1 MDILNHHSDAPWTN
15 KVYESQ
21 DLICYKDKYPVT
33 EGHLLIVPKKKDP
46 TTIGEAFKLAY
57 VEGQTMVREGMCDS
71 FNVGMNS
78 GVEAGQTIG
87 WPHIHVIPRRKGD
100 VEDPT
105 GGIRNIIPGKGKYET
120 TE

>member
-57 VEGQTMVREGMCDS
+57 VEGQTMVREYCDS

-78 GVEAGQTIG
+78 GVEVVKLLAGLIFIYTKKKEMLKIQL
-87 WPHIHVIPRRKGD
+87 
-100 VEDPT
+100 VE
-105 GGIRNIIPGKGKYET
+105 
-120 TE
+120 